1 MLFWVGGYGAD
12 LPAMGGR
19 SEGIGTLT
27 AGAVDT
33 AWASGTLSYGRL
45 ATRAPS
51 PSPSW
56 LAAHPTLD
64 IVYAAHEGAGA
75 IAAYERTDVLRLRP
89 LGWSLRV
96 GDLPCHIAVAP
107 DGAFLVV
114 TCYGDGR
121 VVRVS
126 LDAAGGLGAAI
137 VVTEDVIRDP
147 HSGEA
152 LVDDQDFFAA
162 AGVRDLRALAASLAE
177 DARVAA
183 GEHEALV
190 RDGDGGA
197 PGAGEVDASAAASTL
212 QLDVSG
218 DAPPRSSHAHSTAFL
233 PDGRIATTDLG
244 FDAVRIWR
252 SATNTLQPDHVV
264 ALPRGSGPRHM
275 VVHPSGHLHV
285 VTEYSCE
292 VFTLA
297 PREDGRWGVVAG
309 VQVSA
314 DVNVGF
320 DFPSELSADRRGNF
334 LYAGVRGSDA
344 IATLRVRGSGERV
357 EAIALV
363 ESGGEWPRHHLLAH
377 DTLLVANQ
385 LSGEVTSLP
394 ISERTG
400 VPGRVRHRSEAGS
413 PSCLLEARAG

>member
-1 MLFWVGGYGAD
+1 MLFWVGGYSAD
-12 LPAMGGR
+12 LPAMGGQ
-19 SEGIGTLT
+19 SSGIGTLT

-33 AWASGTLSYGRL
+33 AWASGTLSFGRL

-64 IVYAAHEGAGA
+64 VVYAAHEGAGA
-75 IAAYERTDVLRLRP
+75 VAAYERTDVLRLRP
-89 LGWSLRV
+89 LGRSLHV
-96 GDLPCHIAVAP
+96 GDSPCHIAVAP
-107 DGAFLVV
+107 DGTFLVV

-126 LDAAGGLGAAI
+126 LQPDGALGGAI
-137 VVTEDVIRDP
+137 VVTDDVIRDP
-147 HSGEA
+147 HSGSGSGELDA
-152 LVDDQDFFAA
+152 DDQDFFAA
-162 AGVRDLRALAASLAE
+162 AGVRDLRALAAALAE
-177 DARVAA
+177 DSR
-183 GEHEALV
+183 
-190 RDGDGGA
+190 
-197 PGAGEVDASAAASTL
+197 AAAEASEPRDAEG
-212 QLDVSG
+212 DVAGASPVP
-218 DAPPRSSHAHSTAFL
+218 AEPSRVSRAHATAFL

-244 FDAVRIWR
+244 FDTVCIWR
-252 SATNTLQPDHVV
+252 AGPHTLRLDHVV
-264 ALPRGSGPRHM
+264 TLPKGSGPRHM

-297 PREDGRWGVVAG
+297 PRTDGRWGVIAATP
-309 VQVSA
+309 VSA
-314 DVNVGF
+314 DANVGF
-320 DFPSELSADRRGNF
+320 DFPAELSVDRQGDF

-344 IATLRVRGSGERV
+344 IATLRVRGAGERI
-357 EAIALV
+357 EAVALV

-400 VPGRVRHRSEAGS
+400 VPGRARHRSEAGS
-413 PSCLLEARAG
+413 PSCLLEARAS